1 MGKITIKNVSSSNV
15 AIVAHDAKYRRE
27 LVPGREV
34 AISNEIYEELMFEP
48 GILNLIK
55 AGFIRFSGD
64 DAEEAI
70 EIAASTNTEV
80 AEKKDI
86 EEILKAR
93 DITKFS
99 RLISKASVATRESI
113 VKLAVEIG
121 VTDKPF
127 IALIKKY
134 CDVDVIEA
142 IAKKHQ
148 AEE

>member
-1 MGKITIKNVSSSNV
+1 MNKITVKNVSSSNV

-34 AISNEIYEELMFEP
+34 AISQEIYEELMFEP
-48 GILNLIK
+48 GVLNLIK
-55 AGFIRFSGD
+55 AGFIRFSGE
-64 DAEEAI
+64 AAAEAI
-70 EIAASTNTEV
+70 EVAESTNTQV

-93 DITKFS
+93 DITKFT

-113 VKLAVEIG
+113 VKLAVDFG
-121 VTDKPF
+121 VTEKPF
-127 IALIKKY
+127 VALIKKY

-148 AEE
+148 AED